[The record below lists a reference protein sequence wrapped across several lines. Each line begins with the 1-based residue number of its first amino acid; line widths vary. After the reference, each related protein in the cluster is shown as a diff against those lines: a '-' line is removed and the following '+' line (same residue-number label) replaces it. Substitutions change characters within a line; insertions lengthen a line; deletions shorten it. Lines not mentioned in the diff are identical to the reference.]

1 VLLLIAAIQAQS
13 LPFQQPAAVA
23 ALPGREWLG
32 ADGQTLP
39 FRTDDEVLEFLRTAT
54 VVSERKIG
62 EGITGSH
69 LLLLERGGIRMHAIY
84 RTFRERRQTVLPSG
98 RKIEIRDEY
107 RFEPAAYVL
116 SRLLGLENV
125 PPAILRTIGD
135 RPGSLQI
142 WIENSM
148 TEKVRLR
155 NRTRVPNDAR
165 ILLEVQ
171 IMTVFDNLI
180 YNSDRHGGNILYDR
194 YWNLWMVDHTRA
206 FHVSDELLNPAGIHG
221 CEANLWRSLKSLDRD
236 QVRER
241 LSQYLEPDE
250 MDALLNRL
258 DSLVEHIQEQ
268 IDEEG
273 SARVLFVIPR

>member
-1 VLLLIAAIQAQS
+1 M
-13 LPFQQPAAVA
+13 
-23 ALPGREWLG
+23 R
-32 ADGQTLP
+32 
-39 FRTDDEVLEFLRTAT
+39 
-54 VVSERKIG
+54 
-62 EGITGSH
+62 
-69 LLLLERGGIRMHAIY
+69 AIY

-125 PPAILRTIGD
+125 PPAVLRTIGD

-142 WIENSM
+142 WIESSM

-155 NRTRVPNDAR
+155 NHIRVPNER
-165 ILLEVQ
+165 KILLRVQ

-206 FHVSDELLNPAGIHG
+206 FHVSDELLNAAGIHG
-221 CEANLWRSLKSLDRD
+221 CEASLWRNLKSLNRD
-236 QVRER
+236 QVRES
-241 LSQYLEPDE
+241 LSEYLEPDE
-250 MDALLNRL
+250 MDALFSRL
-258 DSLVEHIQEQ
+258 GSLIENIQEK

-273 SARVLFVIPR
+273 SDRVLFVIRR